1 MFQDERIKK
10 VRKTTKWAVTSHEE
24 LRFILI
30 DCEEWSKMA
39 RRGGNYSELLEER
52 KSQNEHIDI
61 GSISIKLDKVAQQ
74 DQNKRVWG
82 FPLNST
88 FTSLENLW
96 QMVKT
101 TKLHCVNRQDVEFGM
116 AVYIES

>member
-39 RRGGNYSELLEER
+39 RRGGNSSELLEER
-52 KSQNEHIDI
+52 KMQNEHIDI
-61 GSISIKLDKVAQQ
+61 GTISTKLDKVAQQ

-96 QMVKT
+96 NMVKN
-101 TKLHCVNRQDVEFGM
+101 TKLHCVNR
-116 AVYIES
+116 